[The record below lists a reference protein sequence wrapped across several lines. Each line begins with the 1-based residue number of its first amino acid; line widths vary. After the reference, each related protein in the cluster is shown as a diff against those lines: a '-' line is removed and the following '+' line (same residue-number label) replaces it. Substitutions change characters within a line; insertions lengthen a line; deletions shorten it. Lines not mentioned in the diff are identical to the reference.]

1 MIFVKLALSLS
12 ADWSNQSF
20 KDMRNSTQKN
30 IQGLSIAILII
41 ATLYVAFIYCTTI
54 NQLWIQKSVV
64 WNPDK
69 LGWQYF
75 IIAGRFV
82 GVALL
87 YAFCV
92 IFLVRTNR
100 ALKSGVIFPKSNI
113 ALIRWTALVSVLVTF
128 VHANYEDVIQGATCS
143 VLDGNTFFIP
153 LAVLLFAGLYKM
165 AYLTAKDSKLAI

>member
-41 ATLYVAFIYCTTI
+41 ATLYIVFLYGTTI

-69 LGWQYF
+69 LAWQYF
-75 IIAGRFV
+75 IIAGRLI
-82 GVALL
+82 GAALL
-87 YAFCV
+87 YTFCV

-100 ALKSGVIFPKSNI
+100 SLKNGVIFPKANI
-113 ALIRWTALVSVLVTF
+113 ALIRWAALVSILVTF
-128 VHANYEDVIQGATCS
+128 VHANYDDVLQGGMNS
-143 VLDGNTFFIP
+143 VLDGNSFFVP
-153 LAVLLFAGLYKM
+153 LVVLFFAGLYKM